1 MVPNFCNSLLFAFIG
16 LIMLESPAFAGDSTD
31 DALGKRRPNIVMI
44 AIDDLNDWVEPL
56 GGHPQTQTPA
66 MSALAQRGMVFTNAH
81 CQSPLCNPSRT
92 SLLTSRRPSTSGVYG
107 LAPWIRQVP
116 ELRDL
121 VTLPQHF
128 QKNGYR
134 TLAGGKIFHGNYG
147 RDSSDEMSEWGPVSS
162 IGITPDKKLIPPTPM
177 GNHPL
182 MDWGTF
188 PHQDEQKGDWK
199 VASWAV
205 DQLEHK
211 LQVGEQ
217 PFFLS
222 VGFFLPHVPCYV
234 TQKWFDLYPE
244 DTTVLAPSLANDRD
258 DVPRSAWYI
267 HWKLP
272 EPRTKWL
279 IENNQLLNL
288 TRSYLASIS
297 FVDSQ
302 VARVLSAL
310 ENSQHA
316 DNTIVVLW
324 SDHGYHLGE
333 KDISGKNSLWQRSTR
348 VPLILAGPGIM
359 PGQSCSQ
366 PAELLDVFPT
376 LADLCGLDMPDQLE
390 GISLRPQLADPSQ
403 VRVRPAITTH
413 NPNNHSV
420 CSERYRFI
428 QYADGGEEFYDRQLD
443 PQEWTNLAGD
453 QRYQQLIAQHRAW
466 LPKTSLPPV
475 AGSAHRILVREGDSF
490 LWEGELIDPEHIP
503 E

>member
-1 MVPNFCNSLLFAFIG
+1 MLPVFRNILLISIIG
-16 LIMLESPAFAGDSTD
+16 ISGLKSPAWAEQ
-31 DALGKRRPNIVMI
+31 LPGKTSENRRPNVLMI
-44 AIDDLNDWVEPL
+44 AIDDLNDWIEPL
-56 GGHPQTQTPA
+56 GGHPQVQTPA
-66 MSALAQRGMVFTNAH
+66 MSALAQRGMVFANAH

-92 SLLTSRRPSTSGVYG
+92 SLLTSRRPSTTGVYG

-116 ELRDL
+116 ELRGL

-128 QKNGYR
+128 EKHGYK

-147 RDSSDEMSEWGPVSS
+147 RDSSNEMTEWGPVSS

-205 DQLEHK
+205 DQLEHQLK
-211 LQVGEQ
+211 DDDQ

-234 TQKWFDLYPE
+234 TQQWFDLYPE
-244 DTTVLAPSLANDRD
+244 ETTTLAPMLANDRD
-258 DVPRSAWYI
+258 DIPRSAWYI

-279 IENNQLLNL
+279 VENDQLLNL

-302 VARVLSAL
+302 VGRVLDAL
-310 ENSQHA
+310 EKSGHA
-316 DNTIVVLW
+316 NDTIVVLW

-348 VPLILAGPGIM
+348 VPLIIAGPGIL
-359 PGQSCSQ
+359 QAQNCRQ

-376 LADLCGLDMPDQLE
+376 LADLCGLEIPEQLE

-403 VRVRPAITTH
+403 SRERPAITTH

-443 PQEWTNLAGD
+443 PQEWTNLIED
-453 QRYQQLIAQHRAW
+453 NRFQQLVDQHRAW
-466 LPKTSLPPV
+466 LPKTNQPPV

-490 LWEGELIDPEHIP
+490 IWEGELIDPDQIP